1 MSTADQFSVQ
11 LKDCVTALRDSI
23 RKAAVLAWLA
33 GVQRLGKEREKVSEE
48 EGQLHS

>member
-11 LKDCVTALRDSI
+11 LKDCVTALRDPI
-23 RKAAVLAWLA
+23 LALLA